1 LIAEFLQAEKVDIL
15 NTRAFK
21 RENGQILITVGS
33 IDKPASIKKEFKGVN
48 FEIEY
53 GEFSGYLEEMNYYL
67 KRAAEYAANDN
78 QREMIEKYIESYK
91 TGSIDAHKDSQRKW
105 I

>member
-33 IDKPASIKKEFKGVN
+33 IDKPDSIKKEFKGVN
-48 FEIEY
+48 FEI
-53 GEFSGYLEEMNYYL
+53 
-67 KRAAEYAANDN
+67 
-78 QREMIEKYIESYK
+78 
-91 TGSIDAHKDSQRKW
+91 
-105 I
+105 